1 MICDRKA
8 RKWEGRG
15 SHYSQNTRTLTFAS
29 VVEFVKIHVHRKV
42 LELVKQILINIAK

>member
-1 MICDRKA
+1 M
-8 RKWEGRG
+8 G

-42 LELVKQILINIAK
+42 LELVKQILINFAK